1 MYFCEYTFRD
11 QNGFRHQMELMLAA
25 GNGGALGIT
34 SLKEI
39 SIEYAERS
47 VSKNGSRYC
56 QKLQEEEPDS

>member
-1 MYFCEYTFRD
+1 
-11 QNGFRHQMELMLAA
+11 MELMLAA